1 MTLEDESA
9 GLHAVRA
16 FTPGELVACE
26 RCSRANPPTR
36 MNCLYCG
43 AAMPRT
49 AESAA
54 LLRPTLRKL
63 EEWEQ
68 GHNVVIVPRAWWAAA
83 PDKLA
88 EAASLL
94 KLEVSYLGQC
104 IATRRALPVARTG
117 SAEEAELIL
126 ERLGALGLAAE
137 VFDDGALGMGEP
149 PARVRVLEMTA
160 EALVVRESRDAAP
173 ETLPWT
179 SVSLLVKGRVTRK
192 RLEVEERQGL
202 FKRRGELVESR
213 ELASDEA
220 VLDLYAS
227 GGGAA
232 KGWRLWA
239 DHLDYSRL
247 GARKA
252 LTAGENFKTLLGELR
267 ERASAAA
274 FDEEYARLRPLL
286 TAVWPPSEHNESH
299 GVRREGVGRYNTG
312 AVTTVTNET
321 QFTRYSRL
329 VSRLVAA
336 GRAL

>member
-1 MTLEDESA
+1 MTLEDDSA
-9 GLHAVRA
+9 GLHAQRA
-16 FTPGELVACE
+16 FTPEELVACE
-26 RCSRANPPTR
+26 RCSRANAPTR

-43 AAMPRT
+43 APLPRT
-49 AESAA
+49 AESVAR
-54 LLRPTLRKL
+54 LRPVLRKL
-63 EEWEQ
+63 EEWER
-68 GHNVVIVPRAWWAAA
+68 GYNVVIVPRAWWAAA
-83 PDKLA
+83 PEKLT

-137 VFDDGALGMGEP
+137 VFDDGALGMDEP

-160 EALVVRESRDAAP
+160 EALVVWETREAAP
-173 ETLPWT
+173 ETLPWP

-192 RLEVEERQGL
+192 RLEVEERQGV
-202 FKRRGELVESR
+202 FKRRGEVVESR

-220 VLDLYAS
+220 VLDLYTS
-227 GGGAA
+227 GSGAR
-232 KGWRLWA
+232 GWRLWA

-252 LTAGENFKTLLGELR
+252 LTAGENFRTLAGELR
-267 ERASAAA
+267 GRASAAV

-286 TAVWPPSEHNESH
+286 AAVWPPSEHNESH
-299 GVRREGVGRYNTG
+299 GVRRESVGRYNTG

-321 QFTRYSRL
+321 QFTRYTRL
-329 VSRLVAA
+329 LNRLVAA